1 MLAPSTLLLLL
12 SGCHLA
18 EKMDL
23 QAELNGTADGG
34 TADGGDGGDGG
45 AQLLPVL
52 DQVEPAYGLT
62 TGGNEITLYGE
73 NLDDRVEVLFGD
85 GTAALGRVSEGS
97 LTVTLPARAAS
108 GIVDVTVRNAAG
120 EAVLNDGFRYWTDG
134 TGKTGAIG
142 YLERTDYVGYNWAD
156 DNSTVVAGAVA
167 FVEPTT
173 FEWFDL
179 YAAGTE
185 QCASNRSVSGSL
197 TFLDPGLASLE
208 LVSGSRAVEL
218 PWNSSS
224 GYFAAALN
232 ESDFLFSATYD
243 LEEVQVGSL
252 GVFGISG
259 LVQTPSSSLRITSPD
274 VENDLP
280 FISKSLPISWTG
292 GFGEL
297 AIIELGLLDSYGTS
311 IVELVTCVVNDDGS
325 FTVPSSAWQGWE
337 SLRYMTISLSVT
349 RRSEAVLPINN
360 AEVGV
365 LGIYTKVGI
374 GYTLY

>member
-1 MLAPSTLLLLL
+1 MLVPSTLLLLL
-12 SGCHLA
+12 SGCQLA
-18 EKMDL
+18 ERMDL
-23 QAELNGTADGG
+23 QGELNGTADGG
-34 TADGGDGGDGG
+34 SPDGGGDGG

-52 DQVEPAYGLT
+52 DEVSPAYGLT
-62 TGGNEITLYGE
+62 TGGSEITLYGE
-73 NLDDRVEVLFGD
+73 NLDERVEVFFGEVSA
-85 GTAALGRVSEGS
+85 TLGRVSAGS
-97 LTVTLPARAAS
+97 LTVTLPASTSS

-120 EAVLNDGFRYWTDG
+120 EAVLDDGFRYWTDG
-134 TGKTGAIG
+134 TGLTGAIG
-142 YLERTDYVGYNWAD
+142 YLERTDYVGDSWAD
-156 DNSTVVAGAVA
+156 GNTTAVAGAVA
-167 FVEPTT
+167 FIEPSS

-185 QCASNRSVSGSL
+185 QCASNRGASGSL
-197 TFLDPGLASLE
+197 TFLDPGLAALD

-224 GYFAAALN
+224 GYFAASLN
-232 ESDFLFSATYD
+232 ESDFLFSASYD
-243 LEEVQVGSL
+243 LEQVQVGSL

-280 FISKSLPISWTG
+280 FISKSLPITWTG

-297 AIIELGLLDSYGTS
+297 AIIELGLLDTYASS
-311 IVELVTCVVNDDGS
+311 IVEVVTCVVDDDGS

-337 SLRYMTISLSVT
+337 SLRYMTVSLSVT
-349 RRSEAVLPINN
+349 RASDAVLPINN
-360 AEVGV
+360 ANVGV
-365 LGIYTKVGI
+365 LGIYTKIGI

>member
-1 MLAPSTLLLLL
+1 MLVPSILIIFL
-12 SGCHLA
+12 SGCRLA
-18 EKMDL
+18 ERMDL
-23 QAELNGTADGG
+23 QGELNGTADGG
-34 TADGGDGGDGG
+34 ASDGG
-45 AQLLPVL
+45 AQLQPVL
-52 DQVEPAYGLT
+52 EQVDPAYGLT
-62 TGGNEITLYGE
+62 SGGDEITLYGE
-73 NLDDRVEVLFGD
+73 NLDERVEVFFGEQP
-85 GTAALGRVSEGS
+85 AALGRVSAGS
-97 LTVTLPARAAS
+97 LTVTLPASVSA
-108 GIVDVTVRNAAG
+108 GTVDVTVRNEAG
-120 EAVLNDGFRYWTDG
+120 EAVLDDGFRYWSDG

-142 YLERTDYVGYNWAD
+142 YLERTDYVGDSWAD
-156 DNSTVVAGAVA
+156 GNSTVVVGAVA

-197 TFLDPGLASLE
+197 SFLDPGLSSLE

-224 GYFAAALN
+224 GYFAASLN
-232 ESDFLFSATYD
+232 ESDFVASASYD

-259 LVQTPSSSLRITSPD
+259 LVQTPSTGLRITSPD

-280 FISKSLPISWTG
+280 FIGKSLPITWTG
-292 GFGEL
+292 GYGEL
-297 AIIELGLLDSYGTS
+297 AIIELGLLDTFASS
-311 IVELVTCVVNDDGS
+311 IVEVVTCVVDDDGS

-337 SLRYMTISLSVT
+337 SLRYMTVSVSVT
-349 RRSEAVLPINN
+349 RASEAVLPINN
-360 AEVGV
+360 ANVGV
-365 LGIYTKVGI
+365 LGIYTKIGI